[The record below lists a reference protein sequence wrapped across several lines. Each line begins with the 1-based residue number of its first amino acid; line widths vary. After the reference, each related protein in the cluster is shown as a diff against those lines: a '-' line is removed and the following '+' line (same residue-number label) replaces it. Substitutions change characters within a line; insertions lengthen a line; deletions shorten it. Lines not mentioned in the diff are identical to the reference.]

1 MPKPKSEQQSQ
12 SVLSGYQD
20 EIRRLV
26 RAGRSD
32 QEIIDELAL
41 PVGRGELTT
50 FIQANRL
57 RLWRRRSVLWGCE
70 AEIRRLVG
78 QGWTDQEIID
88 ELHLPVSR
96 PRLTMFVRRDLG
108 LSRNAPRENSRAAPA
123 APGSPQRGDRPI
135 RPLKGA
141 PEPSTT
147 AAAPAVPS
155 AEQAHPDTS
164 GKSTNETEAEARDLL
179 QSQFHK
185 RF

>member
-1 MPKPKSEQQSQ
+1 MPTQSQ
-12 SVLSGYQD
+12 SVLSDYEAD
-20 EIRRLV
+20 IRRLV

-32 QEIIDELAL
+32 QQVIDDLSLSVGRDELM
-41 PVGRGELTT
+41 T
-50 FIQANRL
+50 FIQENRL
-57 RLWRRRSVLWGCE
+57 RLWRRRSVLWGYE
-70 AEIRRLVG
+70 GEIRRLVER
-78 QGWTDQEIID
+78 GWTDQEIIE

-108 LSRNAPRENSRAAPA
+108 LSRNAPRKNSRAAPA

-141 PEPSTT
+141 PELASP
-147 AAAPAVPS
+147 AAAPAAP
-155 AEQAHPDTS
+155 
-164 GKSTNETEAEARDLL
+164 NETEAEARDLL

>member
-1 MPKPKSEQQSQ
+1 MANEKPERTQ
-12 SVLSGYQD
+12 SVLSGYEAD
-20 EIRRLV
+20 IRKLV

-32 QEIIDELAL
+32 REIIDELAL
-41 PVGRGELTT
+41 PVARVDLMS
-50 FIQANRL
+50 FIQEKEL
-57 RLWRRRSVLWGCE
+57 RLWRRRSALWGCE
-70 AEIRRLVG
+70 GEIRRLVE

-88 ELHLPVSR
+88 ELKLPVSR

-108 LSRNAPRENSRAAPA
+108 LSRNAPRKDSRAAPA

-141 PEPSTT
+141 PELASP
-147 AAAPAVPS
+147 AAAPAAP
-155 AEQAHPDTS
+155 
-164 GKSTNETEAEARDLL
+164 NETEAEARDLL

>member
-1 MPKPKSEQQSQ
+1 MPKTKSEHQSQ

-41 PVGRGELTT
+41 PVARVDLMS
-50 FIQANRL
+50 FIQEKEL

-70 AEIRRLVG
+70 GEIRRLVE
-78 QGWTDQEIID
+78 QGWTDQEIIE
-88 ELHLPVSR
+88 ELKLPVSR

-108 LSRNAPRENSRAAPA
+108 LARNAPRKDSRAAPA
-123 APGSPQRGDRPI
+123 APGSPQRADRPI

-141 PEPSTT
+141 PEAPAAELPGQSTT
-147 AAAPAVPS
+147 
-155 AEQAHPDTS
+155 
-164 GKSTNETEAEARDLL
+164 ETEAEARDLL

>member
-1 MPKPKSEQQSQ
+1 MPKTRSEHSQ
-12 SVLSGYQD
+12 SVLSDYEAD
-20 EIRRLV
+20 IRRLV

-32 QEIIDELAL
+32 QQVIDELKL
-41 PVGRGELTT
+41 SVGRDELMT
-50 FIQANRL
+50 FIQEHRL
-57 RLWRRRSVLWGCE
+57 RLWRRRSLLWGYE
-70 AEIRRLVG
+70 GEIRRLVE
-78 QGWTDQEIID
+78 QGWTDQEIIN
-88 ELHLPVSR
+88 ELGLPVSR
-96 PRLTMFVRRDLG
+96 PRMTMFVRRDLG
-108 LSRNAPRENSRAAPA
+108 LSRNAPRKDSRAAPA
-123 APGSPQRGDRPI
+123 ASGSPQRGDRPI

>member
-1 MPKPKSEQQSQ
+1 MSKTKSE
-12 SVLSGYQD
+12 LAGYQD

-41 PVGRGELTT
+41 PVERVDLMS
-50 FIQANRL
+50 FIQEKEL
-57 RLWRRRSVLWGCE
+57 RLWRRRSALWGCE
-70 AEIRRLVG
+70 GEIRRLVE

-108 LSRNAPRENSRAAPA
+108 LSRNAPRKNSRAAPA

-141 PEPSTT
+141 PELASP
-147 AAAPAVPS
+147 AAAPAAPA
-155 AEQAHPDTS
+155 AEQAPPDLP